1 MNSGIYQIQNLIT
14 KDLYI
19 GSTVDFNRRKVDH
32 FSHLRKNKHHS
43 QYLQNSFNKWG
54 EDVFEFDILFT
65 CPQSELIR
73 LEQYHINNYQPKYNM
88 LKVAG
93 AIKNT
98 EKVNK
103 SVYKICPNTLCI
115 LETFD
120 SVAEAQRSIGI
131 KGSSIFSV
139 LAGKSFTS
147 GGYTWMMVDKYDLD
161 ELMTIKNSLLP
172 SKNKPVVLLDLN
184 GEFVCEFN
192 SLGLAA
198 DFLDVSMGHL
208 VPCCDFVKKTIK
220 GYIAI
225 YKSNYKQNYIDV
237 RVSFL
242 KSKRKLK
249 ERGLWD
255 HKPVVQ
261 YDLSGQLI
269 REYKSTSEAGR
280 QLGIPS
286 ASIAKVCRG
295 ERNKTHNFVWKFKSD
310 IQCQLED

>member
-1 MNSGIYQIQNLIT
+1 M
-14 KDLYI
+14 
-19 GSTVDFNRRKVDH
+19 
-32 FSHLRKNKHHS
+32 
-43 QYLQNSFNKWG
+43 
-54 EDVFEFDILFT
+54 
-65 CPQSELIR
+65 
-73 LEQYHINNYQPKYNM
+73 
-88 LKVAG
+88 
-93 AIKNT
+93 
-98 EKVNK
+98 
-103 SVYKICPNTLCI
+103 
-115 LETFD
+115 
-120 SVAEAQRSIGI
+120 
-131 KGSSIFSV
+131 
-139 LAGKSFTS
+139 
-147 GGYTWMMVDKYDLD
+147 
-161 ELMTIKNSLLP
+161 
-172 SKNKPVVLLDLN
+172 VLLDLN